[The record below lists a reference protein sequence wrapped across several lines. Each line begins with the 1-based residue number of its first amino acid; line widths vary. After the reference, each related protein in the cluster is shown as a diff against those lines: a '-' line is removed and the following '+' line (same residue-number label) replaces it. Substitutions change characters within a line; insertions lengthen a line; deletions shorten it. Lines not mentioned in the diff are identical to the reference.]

1 MHRPPPRQFLLRQSQ
16 RTGPSINFRLTHRL
30 PLHSRS
36 QPWRPSTQPGPRGS
50 GAREAERLWPQ
61 PPASEVPST
70 RLPVTPGS
78 PALDSSGGEAKGPRG
93 RRGREGCG
101 GSGRLESRGPGVGEG
116 GRGKPR
122 SRADL
127 FTSKRPRAFQTS
139 RRRARGGSYCL
150 LAGPTG
156 NPLVGG
162 GWGRRRRAWLGQRRD
177 GRLTAG
183 ALALQ
188 CRPEDAGLRAPDR
201 FIDSGDPPMPWSQDS
216 WGRAARP
223 RGASYPTPSTE
234 FSTFQRKT
242 RSKKD

>member
-1 MHRPPPRQFLLRQSQ
+1 MCCGGCASSPSPPILAQRKSEDRSLDKLQIDTQVTPPLPLPAWRPP
-16 RTGPSINFRLTHRL
+16 
-30 PLHSRS
+30 
-36 QPWRPSTQPGPRGS
+36 TQPGRRGS
-50 GAREAERLWPQ
+50 GAGEAERLWPQ

-70 RLPVTPGS
+70 RLPETPGS

-101 GSGRLESRGPGVGEG
+101 GSGRLESRGPRVGEG
-116 GRGKPR
+116 GRDKPR
-122 SRADL
+122 SSADL

-150 LAGPTG
+150 LAGPTD

-177 GRLTAG
+177 GRLTAS

-201 FIDSGDPPMPWSQDS
+201 FIDSGDPPNALESRQLGVGQQDQG
-216 WGRAARP
+216 GRLTHP
-223 RGASYPTPSTE
+223 IY
-234 FSTFQRKT
+234 
-242 RSKKD
+242 